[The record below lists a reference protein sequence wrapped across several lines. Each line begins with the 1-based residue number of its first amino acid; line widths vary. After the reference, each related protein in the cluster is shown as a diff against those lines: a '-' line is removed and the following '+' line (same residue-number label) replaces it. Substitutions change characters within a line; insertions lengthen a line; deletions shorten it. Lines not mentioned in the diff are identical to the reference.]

1 MARFFT
7 DDSFKEMMERQRE
20 FKLREQREREEAWK
34 ASQAEYARRAKELAE
49 ARARTPKE
57 TVKPVVRSLDL
68 DLSLAEMEPEEVNA
82 WQDWDPFA
90 EETGEET
97 QTTGRGRKRSLGKG
111 RKLKRRSSK
120 TKKRVVKRRSSR
132 RKN

>member
-1 MARFFT
+1 MASSGYSLDDFRRFEAEEL
-7 DDSFKEMMERQRE
+7 KR
-20 FKLREQREREEAWK
+20 REEAWK
-34 ASQAEYARRAKELAE
+34 ASQAEYTRRAKELAE
-49 ARARTPKE
+49 ARARAPKE
-57 TVKPVVRSLDL
+57 IVKPVERPVERSSGVE
-68 DLSLAEMEPEEVNA
+68 LSLAEGEPQEVNA

-120 TKKRVVKRRSSR
+120 NKKRVVKRRSSR
-132 RKN
+132 RKY